1 LISAINSMYATA
13 TTTKSSRRPI
23 AQGPL
28 LASDHLIL
36 NQDTEGIKK
45 HLFGDLKREAM
56 FSQIDAIFFLV
67 R

>member
-1 LISAINSMYATA
+1 MYAIT
-13 TTTKSSRRPI
+13 TTTKSSRRRI
-23 AQGPL
+23 AQGP

-56 FSQIDAIFFLV
+56 FSQIDAIFFFV

>member
-1 LISAINSMYATA
+1 MYAI
-13 TTTKSSRRPI
+13 TTTIKSSRRPI
-23 AQGPL
+23 ARGPL

-45 HLFGDLKREAM
+45 HLFGDFKREAM
-56 FSQIDAIFFLV
+56 FLQIDPIFFLFV